1 MENITITINTKNRCF
16 NEGEVVSINLE
27 PNKVNYIV
35 GPNGCGKTTLL
46 HYIRATKNSLHDIN
60 MKSFDG
66 MEPNDDHI
74 YKNSSAFTIE
84 GLDQFDAVYVLDS
97 VDDDPT
103 SFINSASATGF
114 IDGGG
119 WHSMSLS
126 KGQKAKHMIGR
137 FLDKMEKHSGF
148 SIKHHKAGMRLAGH
162 PLIVVDEVDEG
173 MDLASQVT
181 FHKLINNIG
190 RVWNATVIC
199 VCHNVMAMVS
209 NGNLNTQVY
218 DLSTK
223 SNKSIHDYIKEQTGL
238 SISVNK

>member
-16 NEGEVVSINLE
+16 NEGEVVSLNLE

-35 GPNGCGKTTLL
+35 GPNACGKTTLL
-46 HYIRATKNSLHDIN
+46 HYIRVTKNSLHDLN
-60 MKSFDG
+60 MKAFDG
-66 MEPNDDHI
+66 MEPDDDRL
-74 YKNSSAFTIE
+74 YRNSSAITIE
-84 GLDQFDAVYVLDS
+84 GLEQFDAVYVLDS

-103 SFINSASATGF
+103 SFINSASANGF
-114 IDGGG
+114 ISGGG
-119 WHSMSLS
+119 LCSMSLS
-126 KGQKAKHMIGR
+126 KGQKVKQMIGR
-137 FLDKMEKHSGF
+137 FLDKMQKHSGF
-148 SIKHHKAGMRLAGH
+148 GIDKYRAGETYSGH
-162 PLIVVDEVDEG
+162 PLIMVDEVDEG
-173 MDLASQVT
+173 LDLASQVT

-199 VCHNVMAMVS
+199 VCHNVLAMVS
-209 NGNLNTQVY
+209 NGDLNTPVY